1 VRSLCCTCNVI
12 QFTHI
17 YLSRTFSESP
27 SQSEANDLNRL
38 ENVVFT
44 HLINNHTRIIFFE
57 FDQATEL
64 VTVIM
69 SRVYRDNI
77 RNNGRRQETDQSS
90 LVGYKDS
97 IENDMLFSRQPLL
110 PDRRNLLDAESL
122 HIYFYESLQ
131 SAKVAAKSLSAA
143 KRQKLLNQEIRHQDV
158 SSVYGRGTQA
168 DEVTSPLSGGSNTG
182 ISSTGKRKQYGI
194 FIGWGKLLVN
204 SPFNDKKFIHSLF
217 YDKIEQATAT
227 GASLSQIRF
236 DIVSQQKDSEVS

>member
-1 VRSLCCTCNVI
+1 
-12 QFTHI
+12 
-17 YLSRTFSESP
+17 
-27 SQSEANDLNRL
+27 
-38 ENVVFT
+38 
-44 HLINNHTRIIFFE
+44 
-57 FDQATEL
+57 
-64 VTVIM
+64 M

-77 RNNGRRQETDQSS
+77 SNHGRRQETDQSS

-97 IENDMLFSRQPLL
+97 IENDVLFSRQPLL